1 MKAFRKNVALAIDGG
16 GIRGIVVT
24 QALAVLEAALK
35 QPVAEIFHLAVGT
48 STGSIISAGIA
59 AGYTAKDMTDLYYT
73 LGKSIFPTTLRKLFF
88 PITRYRYPSR
98 PFEEA
103 LDQYFG
109 RFKMGDFWQAGTRM
123 DLVVTAFD
131 LEENRT
137 RFIKPWKDEYANWPL
152 SLAVQASCTV
162 RTYFPI
168 VENRYIDGGVGSYGN
183 PGYIAAYEA
192 RECLNWDPSETT
204 LISIGT
210 GRSPYEYEKE
220 QANKYWA
227 WDWLVRIL
235 GIYAQSANDLQVHLI
250 ESCFKD
256 LDYRRFQI
264 NLRESIP
271 MDGVDQMDRLVAYG
285 ARLGRMIVNDQ
296 YDPNQGIVI
305 KRPRYF

>member
-1 MKAFRKNVALAIDGG
+1 
-16 GIRGIVVT
+16 
-24 QALAVLEAALK
+24 
-35 QPVAEIFHLAVGT
+35 
-48 STGSIISAGIA
+48 
-59 AGYTAKDMTDLYYT
+59 
-73 LGKSIFPTTLRKLFF
+73 
-88 PITRYRYPSR
+88 
-98 PFEEA
+98 
-103 LDQYFG
+103 
-109 RFKMGDFWQAGTRM
+109 MGDFWQAGTRM

-162 RTYFPI
+162 PTYFPI

-183 PGYIAAYEA
+183 PCYIAAYEA

-210 GRSPYEYEKE
+210 GRSPYEYEKD

-227 WDWLVRIL
+227 WDWLARIL